1 MGRVPATA
9 VAVVPGIGATP
20 RRKRIGVRPRTIAWI
35 AAAMLPSNIVT
46 LAFRFVTF
54 VCAFVTVV
62 FMCVA
67 ATGAAPAQPP
77 LIPLEEEAARIL
89 ADDHQPFVA
98 RGDLADRLKAA
109 LQNPDDP
116 ELRGRLALLWV
127 RAVRRTLEAIPM
139 TVDGTRQE
147 PFRTWLEDHETDVVY
162 SEPAGQWLLDN
173 TRLWKLH
180 DEHRQSAAA
189 EPLAWEAVENG
200 LPGECEGYPPCYLSG
215 LNRLEGEYLRRHPA
229 GRHAAEAAERIRES
243 CQQSLELI
251 GTQKPR
257 EFFTP
262 ATDCQ
267 DLRPPADDLRAAL
280 ATARIDARDA
290 LGLLARLRAQCP

>member
-1 MGRVPATA
+1 
-9 VAVVPGIGATP
+9 
-20 RRKRIGVRPRTIAWI
+20 
-35 AAAMLPSNIVT
+35 MLPSSIVT
-46 LAFRFVTF
+46 FAHPFVTF
-54 VCAFVTVV
+54 VFAS
-62 FMCVA
+62 VA
-67 ATGAAPAQPP
+67 GTAAAQAPP
-77 LIPLEEEAARIL
+77 QLLPLEREAARIL
-89 ADDHQPFVA
+89 ADDGQPFVA

-147 PFRTWLEDHETDVVY
+147 PFRTWLQDHDADVVY

-173 TRLWKLH
+173 TRLWTLH

-189 EPLAWEAVENG
+189 EPLAWEAVDNG

-251 GTQKPR
+251 STQKPR
-257 EFFTP
+257 EFFNP
-262 ATDCQ
+262 ATDCK
-267 DLRPPADDLRAAL
+267 DLGPPADELRAAL
-280 ATARIDARDA
+280 SRARIDARDA
-290 LGLLARLRAQCP
+290 LGLLARLRALCR

>member
-1 MGRVPATA
+1 
-9 VAVVPGIGATP
+9 
-20 RRKRIGVRPRTIAWI
+20 
-35 AAAMLPSNIVT
+35 MLPSSIVT
-46 LAFRFVTF
+46 FAFPFVTF
-54 VCAFVTVV
+54 ALVSVL
-62 FMCVA
+62 A
-67 ATGAAPAQPP
+67 ASGVSAQGVQPP
-77 LIPLEEEAARIL
+77 LIPLEQEAARIL

-147 PFRTWLEDHETDVVY
+147 PFRTWLQDHDTDVVY

-173 TRLWKLH
+173 ARLWTLH
-180 DEHRQSAAA
+180 DEHRRSAAA
-189 EPLAWEAVENG
+189 EPLAWEVVENG

-215 LNRLEGEYLRRHPA
+215 LNRLEGEYLRRHPG
-229 GRHAAEAAERIRES
+229 GRHAGEAAERVRES

-251 GTQKPR
+251 STQKPR
-257 EFFTP
+257 EFFNP
-262 ATDCQ
+262 ATDCK
-267 DLRPPADDLRAAL
+267 DLRPPADELRAAL
-280 ATARIDARDA
+280 SRARIDARDA
-290 LGLLARLRAQCP
+290 LGLLARLRGQCN